1 MIKKLKHLE
10 LIENVIN
17 RLAKNSFF
25 LKGWTVIFVTALL
38 GFAAKE
44 SEPFYVLLAAIPT
57 LFFWGLDGFYLRQE
71 QLFRRLYD
79 AVRETDEDDIDFS
92 MDTAALQH
100 KIGWFRSTFSKTL
113 TPFYPAILL
122 LTIVIFLWRFL

>member
-1 MIKKLKHLE
+1 
-10 LIENVIN
+10 
-17 RLAKNSFF
+17 

-100 KIGWFRSTFSKTL
+100 KIGWFRITFSKTL
-113 TPFYPAILL
+113 ISFYLAILL

>member
-1 MIKKLKHLE
+1 MVKKLKHLE
-10 LIENVIN
+10 LIENIIN

-38 GFAAKE
+38 GFATKY
-44 SEPFYVLLAAIPT
+44 SEPFYVLLTLIPS

-71 QLFRRLYD
+71 QLFRQLYD

-92 MDTAALQH
+92 MDTAPFQQ
-100 KIGWFRSTFSKTL
+100 KMGWFRSTFSKTL
-113 TPFYPAILL
+113 IPFYLAILL
-122 LTIVIFLWRFL
+122 LSIGVFLWQFL